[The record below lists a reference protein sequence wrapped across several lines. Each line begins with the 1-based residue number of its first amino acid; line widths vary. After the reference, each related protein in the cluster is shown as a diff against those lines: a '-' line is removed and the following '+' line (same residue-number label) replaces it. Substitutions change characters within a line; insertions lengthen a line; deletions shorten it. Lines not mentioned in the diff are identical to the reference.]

1 MGTPHHTQLHHE
13 DCFLRLCSPCNGC
26 GLEINWIVTG
36 EETVAC
42 VPPGETINFNWEG
55 PWHNVVEMGDDI
67 PSYADCILDADETE
81 AVEGPWSITLP
92 DEGLFLFVCGV
103 KTHCS
108 AGNQKAEIT
117 VSKDC

>member
-81 AVEGPWSITLP
+81 AGR
-92 DEGLFLFVCGV
+92 DRGLSPSPTRG
-103 KTHCS
+103 CS
-108 AGNQKAEIT
+108 CSCAG
-117 VSKDC
+117 S